1 MKKLKLFSKY
11 DLPVLMA
18 ISLLCILLLIPQ
30 FLVKDEN
37 LIATVTKDSEV
48 IKTINLNEVEQGYY
62 IDIDSAPEVR
72 IRVEKGRIRFCEADC
87 PDKLCVR
94 YGWLESSADSAVCLP
109 AKVVIS
115 ISGQKDGS
123 PDVITY

>member
-18 ISLLCILLLIPQ
+18 ISFLCILLLIPHC
-30 FLVKDEN
+30 FSKDKS
-37 LIATVTKDSEV
+37 LTATITKDSQV

-62 IDIDSAPEVR
+62 IDVDSTPKVR
-72 IRVEKGRIRFCEADC
+72 ICVEKGKIRFCEADC
-87 PDKLCVR
+87 PDKLCIR
-94 YGWLESSADSAVCLP
+94 YGWLDSNADSAVCLP
-109 AKVVIS
+109 ARVVIS
-115 ISGQKDGS
+115 VSGQKDGS